1 MFRIILFISI
11 ILLIV
16 LTVGGYIATSA
27 GWLSVELAHFYKSH
41 FSFVT
46 GLASVV
52 GLLAFASSKKIKST
66 DFEQEELEKLKRLM
80 STANELEDLES
91 NKYQTEQE
99 LQELS
104 HRQKIMELSVQKAGM
119 VLFYKHQL
127 ERHEPQILDK
137 IKNDKELGL
146 AVREYTEAQSRLNS
160 LNEEIE
166 QDENADLM
174 RQILRRHEA
183 REHIE
188 SPLDTLVESM
198 ELITRAVGKIFRI

>member
-1 MFRIILFISI
+1 VILFVSI
-11 ILLIV
+11 VVLIF

-27 GWLSVELAHFYKSH
+27 GWLSEELASFYKNH

-66 DFEQEELEKLKRLM
+66 DFEKEELEKFQRLM
-80 STANELEDLES
+80 STTNELQDLES
-91 NKYQTEQE
+91 NKHQTEQE
-99 LQELS
+99 LQELA

-119 VLFYKHQL
+119 VLFYKHQM
-127 ERHEPQILDK
+127 ERYEPQIIEK
-137 IKNDKELGL
+137 IKSDKELGL
-146 AVREYTEAQSRLNS
+146 AVREYKEARSKLNS

-183 REHIE
+183 RESIIT
-188 SPLDTLVESM
+188 PLDAMVDAI
-198 ELITRAVGKIFRI
+198 ELVGKSFGRIFRI